1 MSEDIPLV
9 NGKRGSN
16 KDSLCTCL
24 NMNETTSLTTTSLSS
39 SKTISSSN
47 ENLKNANNT
56 KQVLNDSVVISAN
69 RSGGGDLDETN
80 ISLSPSAIK
89 KPKNTRCTCCNCCC
103 HFVKQLMAMCFN
115 SCCNCLGKSKG
126 FEARTIHIGKSRE
139 LNYKQKFPK
148 NVVRNQKYS
157 IFTFIPIVLFQQFA
171 VFLNLYFLVMA
182 LSQFIPS
189 IRIGL
194 LYTYWAP
201 LAFVI
206 TVTMLREAYDDFKR
220 YLRDKELNSQLYKIL
235 TYDGIKM
242 VPSSQLKVSDV
253 IIIEKNQRVPADIV
267 LLKTSE
273 KSGTCFIRTDQLD
286 GETDWKLRVAVSTTQ
301 NSDKLSDLLDIGA
314 QIYAEKPQLR
324 INAFEGIFIRNDAEK
339 TQEPLSIENTLWSNT
354 VLASGTAYGAI
365 IYTGRETRSVMNT
378 SKPSN
383 KIGLLDKEINNL
395 TKLLF
400 TAVVLLSLVMVA
412 LKGFHGPWYRY
423 LFRFILLFSYIIPIS
438 LRVNIDMAKTVY
450 SWFIQHDKE
459 IPSTL
464 VRSSTMSEELGRISY
479 MLSDKT
485 GTLTQNEMV
494 FKRLHLGTV
503 SFGSD
508 SMDEITHHLRISFR
522 QEVSNS
528 KQNHPSSI
536 MRRTIVTRIRDA
548 IEALAL
554 CHNVTPVY
562 EANMADVLN
571 KPLDQMGDEV
581 KDLRVTYQASS
592 PDEIALVSWTENI
605 GLTLIKRDLNNMILR
620 GPQNE
625 LLEYDIL
632 QVFPFTSE
640 TKRMGI
646 IIRDKQTDEIVFFLK
661 GADTVMQ
668 SIVQYNDW
676 LNEECSNMAR
686 EGLRTLVVAKKIL
699 TLEQYSDFEQRLT
712 KAKLSIQ
719 DRNQKIQ
726 NVIESLEKDLELLCL
741 TGVEDKLQQNVRT
754 TLETLRNA
762 GVKIWMLTGD
772 KLETAT
778 CIAKSSKLVS
788 RDQDIY
794 TFKPIESRDDARNE
808 MNNFR
813 RKVDTA
819 LVILGES
826 LELVLKFYEQEF
838 IEIVLNCPAVVVC
851 RCSPTQKAQ
860 VVHLLKK
867 YAKGRI
873 LAIGDGGNDVSMIQA
888 AHVGVGIQG
897 KEGVQASLAA
907 DFSITQFSH
916 VARLILVHGRNSYK
930 RSASLSQFVMH
941 RGLII
946 SIIQAIFSSVYYYAS
961 ISLYQGFL
969 LVGYATVYTMFPVF
983 SLVLDKDVSPQIA
996 LTYPELYK
1004 ELTKGR
1010 SLSYKTFLLWV
1021 LISIY
1026 QGAAIIYGSL
1036 LLFEQDFNHIVAI
1049 TFTALILTELLMVGL
1064 TVRSWHFLMIVA
1076 MMLSLVCYIFSL
1088 LVFKDFFD
1096 AEFIQSLEF
1105 AWKVTVIT
1113 LVSCLP
1119 LYILKCIRIKFS
1131 PPNYAK
1137 LMQSHG
1143 K

>member
-1 MSEDIPLV
+1 
-9 NGKRGSN
+9 
-16 KDSLCTCL
+16 
-24 NMNETTSLTTTSLSS
+24 
-39 SKTISSSN
+39 
-47 ENLKNANNT
+47 
-56 KQVLNDSVVISAN
+56 
-69 RSGGGDLDETN
+69 
-80 ISLSPSAIK
+80 
-89 KPKNTRCTCCNCCC
+89 
-103 HFVKQLMAMCFN
+103 
-115 SCCNCLGKSKG
+115 
-126 FEARTIHIGKSRE
+126 
-139 LNYKQKFPK
+139 
-148 NVVRNQKYS
+148 
-157 IFTFIPIVLFQQFA
+157 
-171 VFLNLYFLVMA
+171 
-182 LSQFIPS
+182 
-189 IRIGL
+189 
-194 LYTYWAP
+194 
-201 LAFVI
+201 
-206 TVTMLREAYDDFKR
+206 MLREAYDDFKR

-242 VPSSQLKVSDV
+242 VPSSHLKVSDV

-301 NSDKLSDLLDIGA
+301 QLEKNSDLLDIGA

-324 INAFEGIFIRNDAEK
+324 IHAFEGIFIRNDVEK
-339 TQEPLSIENTLWSNT
+339 SQEPLSVENTLWSNT

-365 IYTGRETRSVMNT
+365 IYTGCETRSVMNT
-378 SKPSN
+378 SKPQN
-383 KIGLLDKEINNL
+383 KAGLLDMEINTL
-395 TKLLF
+395 TKILF
-400 TAVVLLSLVMVA
+400 IAVVILSLIMVA

-450 SWFIQHDKE
+450 SWFIQHDQE
-459 IPSTL
+459 IANTL

-494 FKRLHLGTV
+494 FKKLHLGTV
-503 SFGSD
+503 SFGID
-508 SMDEITHHLRISFR
+508 SMDELMSHLLTSY
-522 QEVSNS
+522 
-528 KQNHPSSI
+528 KQQNQYRGQYGQQVSI

-562 EANMADVLN
+562 EANIADVLS
-571 KPLDQMGDEV
+571 KPLDQLAEELRNV
-581 KDLRVTYQASS
+581 KVSYQASS
-592 PDEIALVSWTENI
+592 PDEIALVTWTENV
-605 GLTLIKRDLNNMILR
+605 GLTLIKRDLNTILLR
-620 GPQNE
+620 GPDE
-625 LLEYDIL
+625 SFFEYEIL

-646 IIRDKQTDEIVFFLK
+646 IIRDKQTNDIVFYLK

-668 SIVQYNDW
+668 PIVQYNDW

-686 EGLRTLVVAKKIL
+686 EGLRTLVVAKKVL
-699 TLEQYSDFEQRLT
+699 TEEQYADFEQRLS
-712 KAKLSIQ
+712 KARLSI
-719 DRNQKIQ
+719 DNRNQRIQ
-726 NVIESLEKDLELLCL
+726 NVIESLEKELELLCL
-741 TGVEDKLQQNVRT
+741 TGVEDKLQQNVRN

-762 GVKIWMLTGD
+762 GIKTWMLTGD

-788 RDQDIY
+788 REQDVY
-794 TFKPIESRDDARNE
+794 SFKQIETRDDARNE

-826 LELVLKFYEQEF
+826 LEIVLKYYEQEF

-873 LAIGDGGNDVSMIQA
+873 CAIGDGGNDVSMIQA
-888 AHVGVGIQG
+888 AHVGIGIQG

-946 SIIQAIFSSVYYYAS
+946 SIIQAIFSAVFYFAS
-961 ISLYQGFL
+961 ISIYQGYL
-969 LVGYATVYTMFPVF
+969 IVGYATIYTMFPVF
-983 SLVLDKDVSPQIA
+983 SLVLDKDVSPLIA
-996 LTYPELYK
+996 ITYPELYK

-1021 LISIY
+1021 VISIY
-1026 QGAAIIYGSL
+1026 QGAAIIYGAL
-1036 LLFEQDFNHIVAI
+1036 ILFEQDFNHIVAI

-1064 TVRSWHFLMIVA
+1064 TVRTWHILMIIA
-1076 MMLSLVCYIFSL
+1076 MLLSLICYIASL
-1088 LVFKDFFD
+1088 VILRDYFD
-1096 AEFIQSLEF
+1096 TEFIQSLAF
-1105 AWKVTVIT
+1105 TWKVTTIT

>member
-1 MSEDIPLV
+1 
-9 NGKRGSN
+9 
-16 KDSLCTCL
+16 
-24 NMNETTSLTTTSLSS
+24 
-39 SKTISSSN
+39 
-47 ENLKNANNT
+47 
-56 KQVLNDSVVISAN
+56 
-69 RSGGGDLDETN
+69 
-80 ISLSPSAIK
+80 
-89 KPKNTRCTCCNCCC
+89 
-103 HFVKQLMAMCFN
+103 
-115 SCCNCLGKSKG
+115 
-126 FEARTIHIGKSRE
+126 
-139 LNYKQKFPK
+139 
-148 NVVRNQKYS
+148 
-157 IFTFIPIVLFQQFA
+157 
-171 VFLNLYFLVMA
+171 
-182 LSQFIPS
+182 
-189 IRIGL
+189 
-194 LYTYWAP
+194 
-201 LAFVI
+201 
-206 TVTMLREAYDDFKR
+206 MLREAYDDFKR

-242 VPSSQLKVSDV
+242 VPSSHLKVSDV
-253 IIIEKNQRVPADIV
+253 IVIEKNQRVPADIV

-273 KSGTCFIRTDQLD
+273 RSGTTFIRTDQLD
-286 GETDWKLRVAVSTTQ
+286 GETDWKLRVAVSSTQ
-301 NSDKLSDLLDIGA
+301 NLEKNSDLLDIGA

-324 INAFEGIFIRNDAEK
+324 IHAFEGIFIRNDVEK
-339 TQEPLSIENTLWSNT
+339 SQEPLSVENTLWSNT
-354 VLASGTAYGAI
+354 VLASGTVYGAI
-365 IYTGRETRSVMNT
+365 IYTGCETRSVMNT
-378 SKPSN
+378 SKPQN
-383 KIGLLDKEINNL
+383 KVGLLDIEINTL
-395 TKLLF
+395 TKILF
-400 TAVVLLSLVMVA
+400 IAVVVLSLIMVA
-412 LKGFHGPWYRY
+412 LKGFHGPWYKY

-450 SWFIQHDKE
+450 SWFIQHDQE
-459 IPSTL
+459 IENTL

-485 GTLTQNEMV
+485 GTLTQNEMI

-503 SFGSD
+503 SFGTD
-508 SMDEITHHLRISFR
+508 SMDELMSHLLTSYK
-522 QEVSNS
+522 QQNS
-528 KQNHPSSI
+528 SKVGLHNQQQVSI

-562 EANMADVLN
+562 DANVTDALN
-571 KPLDQMGDEV
+571 KPDDQMIEELKNIKV
-581 KDLRVTYQASS
+581 SYQASS
-592 PDEIALVSWTENI
+592 PDEIALVSWTENV
-605 GLTLIKRDLNNMILR
+605 GLTLIKRDLNKILLR
-620 GPQNE
+620 GPDDM
-625 LLEYDIL
+625 LYEYEIL
-632 QVFPFTSE
+632 QIFPFTSE

-646 IIRDKQTDEIVFFLK
+646 IIRDKKSNEIIFYLK

-686 EGLRTLVVAKKIL
+686 EGLRTLVVAKKVL
-699 TLEQYSDFEQRLT
+699 SEEQYSDFEQRLV
-712 KAKLSIQ
+712 KAKLSMQ
-719 DRNQKIQ
+719 DRNQRIQ
-726 NVIESLEKDLELLCL
+726 NVLESLEKDLELLCL

-762 GVKIWMLTGD
+762 GIKIWMLTGD

-788 RDQDIY
+788 REQDVY
-794 TFKPIESRDDARNE
+794 SFKPVETRDDARNE

-826 LELVLKFYEQEF
+826 LEIALKYYEQEF
-838 IEIVLNCPAVVVC
+838 IEIVLSCPAVVVC

-860 VVHLLKK
+860 VVTLLKK

-873 LAIGDGGNDVSMIQA
+873 CAIGDGGNDVSMIQA

-946 SIIQAIFSSVYYYAS
+946 SIIQAVFSAVFYFAS
-961 ISLYQGFL
+961 ISIYQGYL
-969 LVGYATVYTMFPVF
+969 IVGYATIYTMFPVF
-983 SLVLDKDVSPQIA
+983 SLVLDKDVSPIIA

-1010 SLSYKTFLLWV
+1010 SLSYKTFLLWI

-1036 LLFEQDFNHIVAI
+1036 ILFEQDFNHIVAI
-1049 TFTALILTELLMVGL
+1049 TFTALILTELLMVCL
-1064 TVRSWHFLMIVA
+1064 TVRSWHILMVIA
-1076 MMLSLVCYIFSL
+1076 MMLSLICYIASL
-1088 LVFKDFFD
+1088 VILRDYFD
-1096 AEFIQSLEF
+1096 TEFIQSIAFL
-1105 AWKVTVIT
+1105 WKVISIT

>member
-1 MSEDIPLV
+1 
-9 NGKRGSN
+9 
-16 KDSLCTCL
+16 
-24 NMNETTSLTTTSLSS
+24 
-39 SKTISSSN
+39 
-47 ENLKNANNT
+47 
-56 KQVLNDSVVISAN
+56 
-69 RSGGGDLDETN
+69 
-80 ISLSPSAIK
+80 
-89 KPKNTRCTCCNCCC
+89 
-103 HFVKQLMAMCFN
+103 MCFN
-115 SCCNCLGKSKG
+115 SCCCCCSKTKLY
-126 FEARTIHIGKSRE
+126 EARTIHIGNSKE
-139 LNYKQKFPK
+139 LKNKQRFPK

-157 IFTFIPIVLFQQFA
+157 IFTFIPIVLFQQFS
-171 VFLNLYFLVMA
+171 VFLNLYFLIMA
-182 LSQFIPS
+182 CSQFIPS
-189 IRIGL
+189 IRIGY

-242 VPSSQLKVSDV
+242 VPSSHLKVSDV
-253 IIIEKNQRVPADIV
+253 IVIEKNQRVPADIV

-273 KSGTCFIRTDQLD
+273 RSGTTFIRTDQLD
-286 GETDWKLRVAVSTTQ
+286 GETDWKLRVAVSSTQ
-301 NSDKLSDLLDIGA
+301 NLEKNSDLLDIGA

-324 INAFEGIFIRNDAEK
+324 IHAFEGIFIRNDVEK
-339 TQEPLSIENTLWSNT
+339 SQEPLSVENTLWSNT
-354 VLASGTAYGAI
+354 VLASGTVYGAI
-365 IYTGRETRSVMNT
+365 IYTGCETRSVMNT
-378 SKPSN
+378 SKPQN
-383 KIGLLDKEINNL
+383 KVGLLDIEINTL
-395 TKLLF
+395 TKILF
-400 TAVVLLSLVMVA
+400 IAVVVLSLIMVA
-412 LKGFHGPWYRY
+412 LKGFHGPWYKY

-450 SWFIQHDKE
+450 SWFIQHDQE
-459 IPSTL
+459 IENTL

-485 GTLTQNEMV
+485 GTLTQNEMI

-503 SFGSD
+503 SFGTD
-508 SMDEITHHLRISFR
+508 SMDELMSHLLTSYK
-522 QEVSNS
+522 QQNS
-528 KQNHPSSI
+528 SKVGLHNQQQVSI

-562 EANMADVLN
+562 DANVTDALN
-571 KPLDQMGDEV
+571 KPDDQMIEELKNIKV
-581 KDLRVTYQASS
+581 SYQASS
-592 PDEIALVSWTENI
+592 PDEIALVSWTENV
-605 GLTLIKRDLNNMILR
+605 GLTLIKRDLNKILLR
-620 GPQNE
+620 GPDDM
-625 LLEYDIL
+625 LYEYEIL
-632 QVFPFTSE
+632 QIFPFTSE

-646 IIRDKQTDEIVFFLK
+646 IIRDKKSNEIIFYLK

-686 EGLRTLVVAKKIL
+686 EGLRTLVVAKKVL
-699 TLEQYSDFEQRLT
+699 SEEQYSDFEQRLV
-712 KAKLSIQ
+712 KAKLSMQ
-719 DRNQKIQ
+719 DRNQRIQ
-726 NVIESLEKDLELLCL
+726 NVLESLEKDLELLCL

-762 GVKIWMLTGD
+762 GIKIWMLTGD

-788 RDQDIY
+788 REQDVY
-794 TFKPIESRDDARNE
+794 SFKPVETRDDARNE

-826 LELVLKFYEQEF
+826 LEIALKYYEQEF
-838 IEIVLNCPAVVVC
+838 IEIVLSCPAVVVC

-860 VVHLLKK
+860 VVTLLKK

-873 LAIGDGGNDVSMIQA
+873 CAIGDGGNDVSMIQA

-946 SIIQAIFSSVYYYAS
+946 SIIQAVFSAVFYFAS
-961 ISLYQGFL
+961 ISIYQGYL
-969 LVGYATVYTMFPVF
+969 IVGYATIYTMFPVF
-983 SLVLDKDVSPQIA
+983 SLVLDKDVSPIIA

-1010 SLSYKTFLLWV
+1010 SLSYKTFLLWI

-1036 LLFEQDFNHIVAI
+1036 ILFEQDFNHIVAI
-1049 TFTALILTELLMVGL
+1049 TFTALILTELLMVCL
-1064 TVRSWHFLMIVA
+1064 TVRSWHILMVIA
-1076 MMLSLVCYIFSL
+1076 MMLSLICYIASL
-1088 LVFKDFFD
+1088 VILRDYFD
-1096 AEFIQSLEF
+1096 TEFIQSIAFL
-1105 AWKVTVIT
+1105 WKVISIT

>member
-1 MSEDIPLV
+1 MS
-9 NGKRGSN
+9 S
-16 KDSLCTCL
+16 T
-24 NMNETTSLTTTSLSS
+24 TTTSSDNLPLNNAFCGCCG
-39 SKTISSSN
+39 KT
-47 ENLKNANNT
+47 NAYE
-56 KQVLNDSVVISAN
+56 S
-69 RSGGGDLDETN
+69 
-80 ISLSPSAIK
+80 
-89 KPKNTRCTCCNCCC
+89 
-103 HFVKQLMAMCFN
+103 
-115 SCCNCLGKSKG
+115 
-126 FEARTIHIGKSRE
+126 RTIHIGNSKE
-139 LNYKQKFPK
+139 LKNKQKFPK

-157 IFTFIPIVLFQQFA
+157 IFSFIPIVLFQQFS
-171 VFLNLYFLVMA
+171 VFLNLYFLIMA
-182 LSQFIPS
+182 CSQFIPS
-189 IRIGL
+189 IRIGY

-242 VPSSQLKVSDV
+242 VPSSHLKVSDV

-301 NSDKLSDLLDIGA
+301 QLEKNSDLLDIGA

-324 INAFEGIFIRNDAEK
+324 IHAFEGIFIRNDVEK
-339 TQEPLSIENTLWSNT
+339 SQEPLSVENTLWSNT

-365 IYTGRETRSVMNT
+365 IYTGCETRSVMNT
-378 SKPSN
+378 SKPQN
-383 KIGLLDKEINNL
+383 KAGLLDMEINTL
-395 TKLLF
+395 TKILF
-400 TAVVLLSLVMVA
+400 IAVVILSLIMVA

-450 SWFIQHDKE
+450 SWFIQHDQE
-459 IPSTL
+459 IANTL

-494 FKRLHLGTV
+494 FKKLHLGTV
-503 SFGSD
+503 SFGID
-508 SMDEITHHLRISFR
+508 SMDELMSHLLTSY
-522 QEVSNS
+522 
-528 KQNHPSSI
+528 KQQNQYRGQYGQQVSI

-562 EANMADVLN
+562 EANIADVLS
-571 KPLDQMGDEV
+571 KPLDQLAEELRNV
-581 KDLRVTYQASS
+581 KVSYQASS
-592 PDEIALVSWTENI
+592 PDEIALVTWTENV
-605 GLTLIKRDLNNMILR
+605 GLTLIKRDLNTILLR
-620 GPQNE
+620 GPDE
-625 LLEYDIL
+625 SFFEYEIL

-646 IIRDKQTDEIVFFLK
+646 IIRDKQTNDIVFYLK

-668 SIVQYNDW
+668 PIVQYNDW

-686 EGLRTLVVAKKIL
+686 EGLRTLVVAKKVL
-699 TLEQYSDFEQRLT
+699 TEEQYADFEQRLS
-712 KAKLSIQ
+712 KARLSI
-719 DRNQKIQ
+719 DNRNQRIQ
-726 NVIESLEKDLELLCL
+726 NVIESLEKELELLCL
-741 TGVEDKLQQNVRT
+741 TGVEDKLQQNVRN

-762 GVKIWMLTGD
+762 GIKTWMLTGD

-788 RDQDIY
+788 REQDVY
-794 TFKPIESRDDARNE
+794 SFKQIETRDDARNE

-826 LELVLKFYEQEF
+826 LEIVLKYYEQEF

-873 LAIGDGGNDVSMIQA
+873 CAIGDGGNDVSMIQA
-888 AHVGVGIQG
+888 AHVGIGIQG

-946 SIIQAIFSSVYYYAS
+946 SIIQAIFSAVFYFAS
-961 ISLYQGFL
+961 ISIYQGYL
-969 LVGYATVYTMFPVF
+969 IVGYATIYTMFPVF
-983 SLVLDKDVSPQIA
+983 SLVLDKDVSPLIA
-996 LTYPELYK
+996 ITYPELYK

-1021 LISIY
+1021 VISIY
-1026 QGAAIIYGSL
+1026 QGAAIIYGAL
-1036 LLFEQDFNHIVAI
+1036 ILFEQDFNHIVAI

-1064 TVRSWHFLMIVA
+1064 TVRTWHILMIIA
-1076 MMLSLVCYIFSL
+1076 MLLSLICYIASL
-1088 LVFKDFFD
+1088 VILRDYFD
-1096 AEFIQSLEF
+1096 TEFIQSLAF
-1105 AWKVTVIT
+1105 TWKVTTIT

>member
-1 MSEDIPLV
+1 MEEIPLV
-9 NGKRGSN
+9 HTRPAANN
-16 KDSLCTCL
+16 QP
-24 NMNETTSLTTTSLSS
+24 SLTQTNTSQRVTNFFSQQSVRYTLLESS
-39 SKTISSSN
+39 EPDSDSEI
-47 ENLKNANNT
+47 NT
-56 KQVLNDSVVISAN
+56 KPHSNS
-69 RSGGGDLDETN
+69 
-80 ISLSPSAIK
+80 K
-89 KPKNTRCTCCNCCC
+89 CCC
-103 HFVKQLMAMCFN
+103 CSDWCLRAHNLAMCFD
-115 SCCNCLGKSKG
+115 SCNCLAKSKG
-126 FEARTIHIGKSRE
+126 FEARTIYIGKTTE
-139 LNYKQKFPK
+139 LNRHKYPK

-194 LYTYWAP
+194 LYT
-201 LAFVI
+201 
-206 TVTMLREAYDDFKR
+206 
-220 YLRDKELNSQLYKIL
+220 DKELNSQLYKIL

-301 NSDKLSDLLDIGA
+301 NSDKISDLLDIGA

-339 TQEPLSIENTLWSNT
+339 TQEPLSVENTLWSNT

-365 IYTGRETRSVMNT
+365 IYTGCETRSVMNT

-400 TAVVLLSLVMVA
+400 TAVVMLSLVMVA

-459 IPSTL
+459 IPNTL

-508 SMDEITHHLRISFR
+508 SMDEIMHHLLISFR
-522 QEVSNS
+522 QQTPS
-528 KQNHPSSI
+528 KNEPMI

-562 EANMADVLN
+562 EANMAEVLN
-571 KPLDQMGDEV
+571 KPVDEMGEEV
-581 KDLRVTYQASS
+581 RDFKVTYQASS

-605 GLTLIKRDLNNMILR
+605 GLTLIKRDLNSMVLR

-632 QVFPFTSE
+632 QLFPFTSE

-646 IIRDKQTDEIVFFLK
+646 IIRDKLTDEIVFFLK

-686 EGLRTLVVAKKIL
+686 EGLRTLVVAKKVL
-699 TLEQYSDFEQRLT
+699 STEQYSDFEQRLT

-726 NVIESLEKDLELLCL
+726 NVIETLEKDLELLCL
-741 TGVEDKLQQNVRT
+741 TGVEDKLQTNVRT

-794 TFKPIESRDDARNE
+794 TFKPIENRDDARNE

-826 LELVLKFYEQEF
+826 LE
-838 IEIVLNCPAVVVC
+838 
-851 RCSPTQKAQ
+851 
-860 VVHLLKK
+860 
-867 YAKGRI
+867 
-873 LAIGDGGNDVSMIQA
+873 
-888 AHVGVGIQG
+888 
-897 KEGVQASLAA
+897 
-907 DFSITQFSH
+907 
-916 VARLILVHGRNSYK
+916 
-930 RSASLSQFVMH
+930 
-941 RGLII
+941 
-946 SIIQAIFSSVYYYAS
+946 
-961 ISLYQGFL
+961 
-969 LVGYATVYTMFPVF
+969 
-983 SLVLDKDVSPQIA
+983 
-996 LTYPELYK
+996 
-1004 ELTKGR
+1004 
-1010 SLSYKTFLLWV
+1010 
-1021 LISIY
+1021 
-1026 QGAAIIYGSL
+1026 
-1036 LLFEQDFNHIVAI
+1036 
-1049 TFTALILTELLMVGL
+1049 
-1064 TVRSWHFLMIVA
+1064 
-1076 MMLSLVCYIFSL
+1076 
-1088 LVFKDFFD
+1088 
-1096 AEFIQSLEF
+1096 
-1105 AWKVTVIT
+1105 
-1113 LVSCLP
+1113 
-1119 LYILKCIRIKFS
+1119 
-1131 PPNYAK
+1131 
-1137 LMQSHG
+1137 
-1143 K
+1143 

>member
-1 MSEDIPLV
+1 
-9 NGKRGSN
+9 
-16 KDSLCTCL
+16 
-24 NMNETTSLTTTSLSS
+24 
-39 SKTISSSN
+39 
-47 ENLKNANNT
+47 
-56 KQVLNDSVVISAN
+56 
-69 RSGGGDLDETN
+69 
-80 ISLSPSAIK
+80 
-89 KPKNTRCTCCNCCC
+89 
-103 HFVKQLMAMCFN
+103 
-115 SCCNCLGKSKG
+115 
-126 FEARTIHIGKSRE
+126 
-139 LNYKQKFPK
+139 
-148 NVVRNQKYS
+148 
-157 IFTFIPIVLFQQFA
+157 
-171 VFLNLYFLVMA
+171 MA

-189 IRIGL
+189 LRIGY

-206 TVTMLREAYDDFKR
+206 AVTMLREAYDDFKR
-220 YLRDKELNSQLYKIL
+220 YRRDKELNSQLYKIL

-242 VPSSQLKVSDV
+242 VPSSKLKVSDI

-301 NSDKLSDLLDIGA
+301 NLEKISDLLDIGA

-324 INAFEGIFIRNDAEK
+324 IHSFEGIFIRNDVEK
-339 TQEPLSIENTLWSNT
+339 TQEPLSVENTLWSNT

-365 IYTGRETRSVMNT
+365 IYTGCETRSVMNT
-378 SKPSN
+378 SKPEN
-383 KIGLLDKEINNL
+383 KSGLLDEEINNL

-400 TAVVLLSLVMVA
+400 IAVVVLSLVMVA
-412 LKGFHGPWYRY
+412 LKGFQGPWYRY

-450 SWFIQHDKE
+450 AWFIQNDSE
-459 IPSTL
+459 IPNTV

-494 FKRLHLGTV
+494 FKRLHLGPV

-508 SMDEITHHLRISFR
+508 SMDEIMKHLITSFR
-522 QEVSNS
+522 QQPQQLQQQTGGASV
-528 KQNHPSSI
+528 

-562 EANMADVLN
+562 EATIMNEVLN
-571 KPLDQMGDEV
+571 KPASELTPDEV
-581 KDLRVTYQASS
+581 KDVRVSYQASS
-592 PDEIALVSWTENI
+592 PDEIALVSWTENV
-605 GLTLIKRDLNNMILR
+605 GLTLIKRDLNTILLR
-620 GPQNE
+620 APDSS
-625 LLEYDIL
+625 LLEYEIL

-646 IIRDKQTDEIVFFLK
+646 IIREKHTNEIVFYLK

-676 LNEECSNMAR
+676 LSEECSNMAR
-686 EGLRTLVVAKKIL
+686 EGLRTLVVAKKLL
-699 TLEQYSDFEQRLT
+699 TVEQYTDFEQRLM
-712 KAKLSIQ
+712 KAKLSMQ
-719 DRNQKIQ
+719 ERNQKIQ

-741 TGVEDKLQQNVRT
+741 TGVEDKLQTNVRT

-788 RDQDIY
+788 RDQDVY
-794 TFKPIESRDDARNE
+794 TFKPIDNRDDARNE

-826 LELVLKFYEQEF
+826 LEVLLKYYEQEF
-838 IEIVLNCPAVVVC
+838 IEIVLTCPAVVVC

-873 LAIGDGGNDVSMIQA
+873 CAIGDGGNDVSMIQA

-946 SIIQAIFSSVYYYAS
+946 SIIQAIFSSVFYYAS

-969 LVGYATVYTMFPVF
+969 IVGYATVYTMFPVF

-1026 QGAAIIYGSL
+1026 QGAAIMFGSL

-1064 TVRSWHFLMIVA
+1064 TVRAWHILMVLA
-1076 MMLSLVCYIFSL
+1076 MMLSLISYVISL
-1088 LVFKDFFD
+1088 FVFRDYFD
-1096 AEFIQSLEF
+1096 AEFIQSIDF
-1105 AWKVTVIT
+1105 GWKVTIIT
-1113 LVSCLP
+1113 LISCLP

-1137 LMQSHG
+1137 LMQSHA

>member
-1 MSEDIPLV
+1 MAEVIPLV
-9 NGKRGSN
+9 NKPGGPVNASFVESQN
-16 KDSLCTCL
+16 SQQGQIIDMQPVTNTDDL
-24 NMNETTSLTTTSLSS
+24 NDHSTS
-39 SKTISSSN
+39 SK
-47 ENLKNANNT
+47 NNR
-56 KQVLNDSVVISAN
+56 KSQD
-69 RSGGGDLDETN
+69 TN
-80 ISLSPSAIK
+80 G
-89 KPKNTRCTCCNCCC
+89 CCCNTS
-103 HFVKQLMAMCFN
+103 ATCFN
-115 SCCNCLGKSKG
+115 SCCGCCGKSNEY
-126 FEARTIHIGKSRE
+126 EARTVYIGHNKE
-139 LNYKQKFPK
+139 LNAKQKYSK

-157 IFTFIPIVLFQQFA
+157 IFSFIPVVLFEQFA

-182 LSQFIPS
+182 CSQFIPS
-189 IRIGL
+189 IRIGY

-201 LAFVI
+201 LGFVI
-206 TVTMLREAYDDFKR
+206 SVTMLREAYDDIKR
-220 YLRDKELNSQLYKIL
+220 YRRDKELNSQLYKIL

-242 VPSSQLKVSDV
+242 VPSSHLKVSDV
-253 IIIEKNQRVPADIV
+253 IIIEKNQRVPADMV

-301 NSDKLSDLLDIGA
+301 NLEKNSDLLDIGA

-324 INAFEGIFIRNDAEK
+324 IHAFEGIFIRNDADK
-339 TQEPLSIENTLWSNT
+339 TQEPLSVENTLWSNT

-365 IYTGRETRSVMNT
+365 IYTGSDTRSVMNT
-378 SKPSN
+378 NKPQN
-383 KIGLLDKEINNL
+383 KCGLLDVEINNL
-395 TKLLF
+395 TKVLF
-400 TAVVLLSLVMVA
+400 ISVVALSLVMVA

-450 SWFIQHDKE
+450 SWFIQHDE
-459 IPSTL
+459 DIPRTL

-485 GTLTQNEMV
+485 GTLTQNEMI

-503 SFGSD
+503 SFGID
-508 SMDEITHHLRISFR
+508 SMDELMSHLLTSF
-522 QEVSNS
+522 
-528 KQNHPSSI
+528 KQQGAYKNQGLQQTSI

-554 CHNVTPVY
+554 CHNVTPTY
-562 EANMADVLN
+562 DANIEDLFE
-571 KPLDQMGDEV
+571 KPLDQISDQI
-581 KDLRVTYQASS
+581 KNLKVTYQASS
-592 PDEIALVSWTENI
+592 PDEIALVAWTESV
-605 GLTLIKRDLNNMILR
+605 GLAVIKRDLNKILLR
-620 GPQNE
+620 VPDDTFR
-625 LLEYDIL
+625 EYEIL
-632 QVFPFTSE
+632 QIFPFTSE

-646 IIRDKQTDEIVFFLK
+646 IVRDLQSGDIIFYLK

-676 LNEECSNMAR
+676 LIEECSNMAR
-686 EGLRTLVVAKKIL
+686 EGLRTLVVAKKVL
-699 TLEQYSDFEQRLT
+699 TQDQYLDFEERLV

-719 DRNQKIQ
+719 DRNQRIQ
-726 NVIESLEKDLELLCL
+726 NVVESLEKDLELLCL

-762 GVKIWMLTGD
+762 GIKIWMLTGD

-788 RDQDIY
+788 REQDIF
-794 TFKPIESRDDARNE
+794 TFKPIETRDDARNE

-826 LELVLKFYEQEF
+826 LETVLKYYEQEF

-860 VVHLLKK
+860 VVTLLKK
-867 YAKGRI
+867 YSKGRI
-873 LAIGDGGNDVSMIQA
+873 CAIGDGGNDVSMIQA
-888 AHVGVGIQG
+888 AHVGVGIEG

-946 SIIQAIFSSVYYYAS
+946 SVIQAIFSSVFYFAS
-961 ISLYQGFL
+961 ISLYQGYL
-969 LVGYATVYTMFPVF
+969 IVGYATVYTMFPVF
-983 SLVLDKDVSPQIA
+983 SLVLDKDVSPLIA

-1010 SLSYKTFLLWV
+1010 SLSYKTFLLWC

-1036 LLFEQDFNHIVAI
+1036 ILFEQDFNHIVAI

-1064 TVRSWHFLMIVA
+1064 TVRSWHILMIISMMVSLICYVA
-1076 MMLSLVCYIFSL
+1076 SLVVLKEY
-1088 LVFKDFFD
+1088 FD
-1096 AEFIQSLEF
+1096 TEFIQSMAF
-1105 AWKVTVIT
+1105 TWKVTTIT

-1119 LYILKCIRIKFS
+1119 LYIVKCIRIKFS